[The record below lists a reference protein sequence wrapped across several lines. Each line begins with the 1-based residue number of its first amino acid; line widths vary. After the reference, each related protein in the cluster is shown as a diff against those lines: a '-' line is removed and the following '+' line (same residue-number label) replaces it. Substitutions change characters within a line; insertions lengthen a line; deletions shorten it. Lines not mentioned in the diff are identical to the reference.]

1 MAFSPLF
8 LPVAVSWDCGRI
20 EIAMVTPHINSISD
34 LSNIWPTHFSYL
46 SYDFSSYPNRSNKGS
61 KTPLGTVK
69 GICKSCCKT
78 SRAWI
83 LGKSRPNVINSGS
96 FLLLQLCFMSNCR
109 LVDFFCENREFMH
122 SQCTTIQIAWKGSHK
137 KVFNNKTCI
146 FLNWLYLASI
156 CYRKQAKF
164 GA

>member
-1 MAFSPLF
+1 MRVIIVTIVPPFLLPFINGLQLKTIFKIPQHLFLEKRVQNWLIIWLFFVAFSPLF
-8 LPVAVSWDCGRI
+8 LPVAVSWDCSRI

-109 LVDFFCENREFMH
+109 LVDFFL
-122 SQCTTIQIAWKGSHK
+122 WK
-137 KVFNNKTCI
+137 
-146 FLNWLYLASI
+146 
-156 CYRKQAKF
+156 
-164 GA
+164 